1 MASRRIYVTIMVD
14 INNDNIDEIDGNK
27 VADIAAAIA
36 AYYTDNFECEGCEV
50 EAEFCEWHTE
60 D

>member
-14 INNDNIDEIDGNK
+14 IDNEELDEIDDD
-27 VADIAAAIA
+27 VVDSITE
-36 AYYTDNFECEGCEV
+36 YYSNNFECEGYKVETEV
-50 EAEFCEWHTE
+50 CGWT

>member
-14 INNDNIDEIDGNK
+14 IDNDELDEIDDDVVNS
-27 VADIAAAIA
+27 IAEH
-36 AYYTDNFECEGCEV
+36 YTDYFTAAGCEV

>member
-14 INNDNIDEIDGNK
+14 IDNEELDEIDDD
-27 VADIAAAIA
+27 VVDSITE
-36 AYYTDNFECEGCEV
+36 YYNNNFECEGYKVETEV
-50 EAEFCEWHTE
+50 CGWT

>member
-14 INNDNIDEIDGNK
+14 INNDELDEIDDDK
-27 VADIAAAIA
+27 VADIT

-50 EAEFCEWHTE
+50 EAEVCEWHTE

>member
-1 MASRRIYVTIMVD
+1 MSSRRIYVTIMVD
-14 INNDNIDEIDGNK
+14 INNDNIDEIDDDVVNS
-27 VADIAAAIA
+27 ITE
-36 AYYTDNFECEGCEV
+36 YYNDNFECEGCEV

>member
-14 INNDNIDEIDGNK
+14 INNDELDEIDDDVVNS
-27 VADIAAAIA
+27 IAEH
-36 AYYTDNFECEGCEV
+36 YNDNGECEGCEV
-50 EAEFCEWHTE
+50 EAEVCDWT